1 MDQDFFQRQYD
12 FEIDQKNNFASSMNM
27 PFVALTVVGGGLS
40 TLTTGFAYSSD
51 RLTFCFVVFIGL
63 GAIALLVSLYFV
75 LRTFLGYKYQKIPSA
90 RDLFSHLRNLEEWYL
105 KNGEE
110 ENIAKSKAQN
120 DYQDFI
126 EERLADAT
134 EHNSQINIRRGEFL
148 HLGTTGI
155 AISFVLLFFSTPF
168 FLYQKV
174 NKSNGVQKIE
184 IVKPIPQLLQGEKND
199 QKIRK

>member
-12 FEIDQKNNFASSMNM
+12 FEIDQKNNLASSMNT

-40 TLTTGFAYSSD
+40 TLTTSFAYSSD
-51 RLTFCFVVFIGL
+51 RPTYCFVVFVGL

-75 LRTFLGYKYQKIPSA
+75 LRAFLGYKYQKIASA
-90 RDLFSHLRNLEEWYL
+90 RDLVAYLRDLEAWYL
-105 KNGEE
+105 KNGEAV
-110 ENIAKSKAQN
+110 NIAKSKAQM

-126 EERLADAT
+126 EECMADAT

-155 AISFVLLFFSTPF
+155 AISFVLLFCSMPS

-174 NKSNGVQKIE
+174 YKLEGVQKIE
-184 IVKPIPQLLQGEKND
+184 IVKPIPQPLQGEKDD
-199 QKIRK
+199 QKIRE